1 MEVEG
6 SKMLKT
12 WNQKLQKISM
22 FRVHPVNGEVSCAI
36 ILPRSKAAKESK
48 FSVDSDSPVFSLTYT
63 AA

>member
-1 MEVEG
+1 
-6 SKMLKT
+6 
-12 WNQKLQKISM
+12 M